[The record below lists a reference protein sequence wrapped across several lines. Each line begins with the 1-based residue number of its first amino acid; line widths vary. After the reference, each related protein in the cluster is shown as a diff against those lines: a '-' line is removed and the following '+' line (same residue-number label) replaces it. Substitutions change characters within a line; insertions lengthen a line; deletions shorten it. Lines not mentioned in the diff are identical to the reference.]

1 MNTNDFVKFCIDA
14 HVEDSFEP
22 FVTLCCR
29 RSADSSYFGSVKYMD
44 LLEFRNSLLVAGKD
58 LPPVLFQDFL
68 DTLKNRYN
76 NFAVQKIITDIQTE
90 SLLDTL

>member
-14 HVEDSFEP
+14 HVVDSFEP
-22 FVTLCCR
+22 FVSLCCR

-44 LLEFRNSLLVAGKD
+44 LYEFRNSLLAAGKD
-58 LPPVLFQDFL
+58 LPSDIFQDFM

-90 SLLDTL
+90 TLLDAL

>member
-1 MNTNDFVKFCIDA
+1 MNTHDFVKFCIDA

-22 FVTLCCR
+22 FVSLYCR

-44 LLEFRNSLLVAGKD
+44 LLEFRNSLLAAGKD

-68 DTLKNRYN
+68 DTLKNRYD

>member
-1 MNTNDFVKFCIDA
+1 MNTVDFVKFCLDA

-22 FVTLCCR
+22 FVSLCCR

-44 LLEFRNSLLVAGKD
+44 LLEFRNNLLATGKD
-58 LPPVLFQDFL
+58 LSPEYFQSLL
-68 DTLKNRYN
+68 DTLKNRYD

-90 SLLDTL
+90 SLLDAL

>member
-22 FVTLCCR
+22 FVTLYCR

-44 LLEFRNSLLVAGKD
+44 LSEFKNSLLAASKD
-58 LPPVLFQDFL
+58 LPSDMFQHFL
-68 DTLKNRYN
+68 DTLKNRYD

>member
-1 MNTNDFVKFCIDA
+1 MNTNDFVKFCLDS
-14 HVEDSFEP
+14 HVEDSSSP
-22 FVTLCCR
+22 FVTLYCR

-68 DTLKNRYN
+68 DTLKNRYS

-90 SLLDTL
+90 SLLDAL

>member
-22 FVTLCCR
+22 FVELCCR

-44 LLEFRNSLLVAGKD
+44 LLEFRNNLHETRKAMDPLM
-58 LPPVLFQDFL
+58 FQDFL
-68 DTLKNRYN
+68 SVLKNRYN
-76 NFAVQKIITDIQTE
+76 NFAVQKIISDIQTE
-90 SLLDTL
+90 SILDAL